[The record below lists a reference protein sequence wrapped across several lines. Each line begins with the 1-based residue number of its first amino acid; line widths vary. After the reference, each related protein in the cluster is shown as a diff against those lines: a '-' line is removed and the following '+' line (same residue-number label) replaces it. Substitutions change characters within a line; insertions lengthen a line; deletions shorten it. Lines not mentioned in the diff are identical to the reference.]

1 MIDNLNEGGS
11 PTAIISLGICSI
23 CVMSLILALPITQ
36 LYFGCY
42 YVNLIPCDS
51 GIIPIPI
58 PIWLIVK
65 GSVNIFEIIAALCM
79 LFTRKSALFIS
90 YIMSVIY
97 ALLLLFNLSWL
108 IVGSIIFWKYCSNI
122 EPDSVNTLMWCSLI
136 LGYISVFQISAIKNV
151 DL

>member
-65 GSVNIFEIIAALCM
+65 GSVNIFEIIADAIFC
-79 LFTRKSALFIS
+79 FQASIF
-90 YIMSVIY
+90 
-97 ALLLLFNLSWL
+97 FFF
-108 IVGSIIFWKYCSNI
+108 SIIKCNQHTIGQFFVRCFGI
-122 EPDSVNTLMWCSLI
+122 
-136 LGYISVFQISAIKNV
+136 VFQH
-151 DL
+151 